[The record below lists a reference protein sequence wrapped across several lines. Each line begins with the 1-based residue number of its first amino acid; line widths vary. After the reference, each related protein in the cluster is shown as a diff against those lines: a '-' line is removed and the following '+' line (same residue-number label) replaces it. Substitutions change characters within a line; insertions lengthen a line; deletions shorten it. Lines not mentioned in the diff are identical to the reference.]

1 MAATAKM
8 DKRKVF
14 ASHELFSRFSPA
26 EIERLVSFSHARA
39 YGAGEV
45 IFEKGSP
52 GQGLMAVMSGRVR
65 ISSPSPEGREIVLN
79 IIHPGQIFGEIALLD
94 GKERTADATAMEACE
109 LLILER
115 RDFVPF
121 LEKHPDICLRLIA
134 VLCERLRRTT
144 EQVEDVLF
152 LDLQARLA
160 KTLLHLVDA
169 HGRPVS
175 NGVALGA
182 RSRQHDRRIA
192 RKREPPTQPL
202 GRGGA
207 DQPGPRRHH
216 DPRQRRPADAGGR
229 RSLTP
234 PAAVYDLRY
243 DPRLPPAPGSPAR
256 DWRRGC
262 GRGSRSAA

>member
-39 YGAGEV
+39 YGAGEM
-45 IFEKGSP
+45 IFEKGLP
-52 GQGLMAVMSGRVR
+52 GQGLMAVLSGRVR

-182 RSRQHDRRIA
+182 KLSQRDLANMIGASRESVNRQLSLWEEDGLISRDR
-192 RKREPPTQPL
+192 
-202 GRGGA
+202 GA
-207 DQPGPRRHH
+207 ITILDS
-216 DPRQRRPADAGGR
+216 AGLQMLVG
-229 RSLTP
+229 
-234 PAAVYDLRY
+234 AEA
-243 DPRLPPAPGSPAR
+243 
-256 DWRRGC
+256 
-262 GRGSRSAA
+262 

>member
-52 GQGLMAVMSGRVR
+52 GQGLMAVLSGRVR

-182 RSRQHDRRIA
+182 KLSQRDLANMIGASRESVNRQLSLWEEEGLISRDR
-192 RKREPPTQPL
+192 
-202 GRGGA
+202 GA
-207 DQPGPRRHH
+207 ITILD
-216 DPRQRRPADAGGR
+216 
-229 RSLTP
+229 
-234 PAAVYDLRY
+234 
-243 DPRLPPAPGSPAR
+243 
-256 DWRRGC
+256 
-262 GRGSRSAA
+262 SAALQMLVGAEA

>member
-26 EIERLVSFSHARA
+26 EIERLVSFSHARTYA
-39 YGAGEV
+39 SGEV

-52 GQGLMAVMSGRVR
+52 GQGLMAVLSGRVR

-79 IIHPGQIFGEIALLD
+79 IIHAGEIFGEIALLD

-169 HGRPVS
+169 HGQPVA
-175 NGVALGA
+175 NGVALGTKLSQRDLA
-182 RSRQHDRRIA
+182 NMIGASRESVNRQLSLWEEDGLISRDR
-192 RKREPPTQPL
+192 
-202 GRGGA
+202 GA
-207 DQPGPRRHH
+207 ITIL
-216 DPRQRRPADAGGR
+216 DPEGMQLLVGAED
-229 RSLTP
+229 
-234 PAAVYDLRY
+234 
-243 DPRLPPAPGSPAR
+243 
-256 DWRRGC
+256 
-262 GRGSRSAA
+262 

>member
-39 YGAGEV
+39 YGAGEM

-52 GQGLMAVMSGRVR
+52 GQGLMAVLSGRVR

-182 RSRQHDRRIA
+182 KLSQRDLANMIGASRESVNRQLSLWEEDGLISRDR
-192 RKREPPTQPL
+192 
-202 GRGGA
+202 GA
-207 DQPGPRRHH
+207 ITILDS
-216 DPRQRRPADAGGR
+216 AGLQMLVG
-229 RSLTP
+229 
-234 PAAVYDLRY
+234 AEA
-243 DPRLPPAPGSPAR
+243 
-256 DWRRGC
+256 
-262 GRGSRSAA
+262 

>member
-1 MAATAKM
+1 VAATAKM

-52 GQGLMAVMSGRVR
+52 GQGLMAVLSGRVR

-182 RSRQHDRRIA
+182 KLSQRDLANMIGASRESVNRQLSLWEEEGLISRDR
-192 RKREPPTQPL
+192 
-202 GRGGA
+202 GA
-207 DQPGPRRHH
+207 ITILD
-216 DPRQRRPADAGGR
+216 
-229 RSLTP
+229 
-234 PAAVYDLRY
+234 
-243 DPRLPPAPGSPAR
+243 
-256 DWRRGC
+256 
-262 GRGSRSAA
+262 SAALQMLVGAEA

>member
-1 MAATAKM
+1 M

-52 GQGLMAVMSGRVR
+52 GQGLMAVLSGRVR

-182 RSRQHDRRIA
+182 KLSQRDLANMIGASRESVNRQLSLWEEEGLISRDR
-192 RKREPPTQPL
+192 
-202 GRGGA
+202 GA
-207 DQPGPRRHH
+207 ITILD
-216 DPRQRRPADAGGR
+216 
-229 RSLTP
+229 
-234 PAAVYDLRY
+234 
-243 DPRLPPAPGSPAR
+243 
-256 DWRRGC
+256 
-262 GRGSRSAA
+262 SAALQMLVGAEA

>member
-1 MAATAKM
+1 M
-8 DKRKVF
+8 
-14 ASHELFSRFSPA
+14 
-26 EIERLVSFSHARA
+26 
-39 YGAGEV
+39 
-45 IFEKGSP
+45 
-52 GQGLMAVMSGRVR
+52 
-65 ISSPSPEGREIVLN
+65 
-79 IIHPGQIFGEIALLD
+79 IALLD

-182 RSRQHDRRIA
+182 KLSQRDLANMIGASRESVNRQLSLWEEEGLISRDR
-192 RKREPPTQPL
+192 
-202 GRGGA
+202 GA
-207 DQPGPRRHH
+207 ITILD
-216 DPRQRRPADAGGR
+216 
-229 RSLTP
+229 
-234 PAAVYDLRY
+234 
-243 DPRLPPAPGSPAR
+243 
-256 DWRRGC
+256 
-262 GRGSRSAA
+262 SAALQMLVGAEA

>member
-182 RSRQHDRRIA
+182 KLSQRDLANMIGASRESVNRQLSLWEEEGLISRDR
-192 RKREPPTQPL
+192 
-202 GRGGA
+202 GA
-207 DQPGPRRHH
+207 ITILD
-216 DPRQRRPADAGGR
+216 
-229 RSLTP
+229 
-234 PAAVYDLRY
+234 
-243 DPRLPPAPGSPAR
+243 
-256 DWRRGC
+256 
-262 GRGSRSAA
+262 SAALQMLVGAEA

>member
-52 GQGLMAVMSGRVR
+52 GQGLMAVLSGRVR

-134 VLCERLRRTT
+134 VLCERLRRKT

-182 RSRQHDRRIA
+182 KLSQRDLANMIGASRESVNRQLSLWEEEGLISRDR
-192 RKREPPTQPL
+192 
-202 GRGGA
+202 GA
-207 DQPGPRRHH
+207 ITILD
-216 DPRQRRPADAGGR
+216 
-229 RSLTP
+229 
-234 PAAVYDLRY
+234 
-243 DPRLPPAPGSPAR
+243 
-256 DWRRGC
+256 
-262 GRGSRSAA
+262 SAALQMLVGAEA

>member
-26 EIERLVSFSHARA
+26 EIERLVSFSHARS
-39 YGAGEV
+39 YTSGET

-52 GQGLMAVMSGRVR
+52 GQGLMAVLSGRVR

-79 IIHPGQIFGEIALLD
+79 IIQPGEIFGEIALLD

-121 LEKHPDICLRLIA
+121 LEKHPDVCLRLIA

-152 LDLQARLA
+152 LDLQGRLA
-160 KTLLHLVDA
+160 KTLLHLVEV
-169 HGRPVS
+169 HGQPAS
-175 NGVALGA
+175 SGGVALGTKLSQRDLA
-182 RSRQHDRRIA
+182 NMIGASRESVNRQLSLWEEDGLISRDRGAITILD
-192 RKREPPTQPL
+192 P
-202 GRGGA
+202 GGM
-207 DQPGPRRHH
+207 QILVGPE
-216 DPRQRRPADAGGR
+216 A
-229 RSLTP
+229 
-234 PAAVYDLRY
+234 
-243 DPRLPPAPGSPAR
+243 
-256 DWRRGC
+256 
-262 GRGSRSAA
+262 